1 MKDKIAAK
9 EQHIADLQKKAQVL
23 WIFLWILLSS
33 FALLLFE
40 SHCLAIFSTN
50 SDDKSWNVFHV
61 KLQKLEDELVAAR
74 KVSSE
79 RQLAVTDVRA
89 LHLLAAY
96 LCKSVGVEL
105 Q

>member
-23 WIFLWILLSS
+23 WIFLSS

-50 SDDKSWNVFHV
+50 SDDKSWNVFRV